1 MNPALRMA
9 AIVFP
14 VLAFTASSAFAA
26 TVYTGEMI
34 QDKRV
39 ISQLDVTDLEPG
51 KMHRFMFRGAETST
65 GQYWYVPVIV
75 AKGAK
80 PGKRIL
86 FVAGNHGDELNPIAA
101 VQATF
106 ATLDP
111 TTMSG
116 TAIALIGPNR
126 SGVENISRTWTINV
140 LGGEQVN
147 PNRTWPGREDGNT
160 VERHSWLITNK
171 LILGN
176 VDIGIDHH
184 TGGTG
189 IDFARFVFAYANDP
203 ESLRLGGLFPVDQI
217 MEDPG
222 LPGTLE
228 YALVKAGIPAI
239 TTELGGSRGFVTDMV
254 KLGVDGNANVLA
266 HYGVVPGPVGK
277 TAADMNAFVGNDLE
291 TVSAVA
297 GGFVTLLVKLND
309 PVVEGQKIAVQ
320 RDGFGDVVHEYVS
333 PATGVIAIVG
343 TDAATDRGTEIAT
356 VLVKRASCND
366 GQCDDGG
373 IVP

>member
-1 MNPALRMA
+1 MKPRLRIA
-9 AIVFP
+9 AGLISAMVFS
-14 VLAFTASSAFAA
+14 ASSAFAA
-26 TVYTGEMI
+26 TVYTGEVI

-39 ISQLDVTDLEPG
+39 ISQLDVSDLEPG
-51 KMHRFMFRGAETST
+51 KMHRFMFRGAETAT
-65 GQYWYVPVIV
+65 GQYWYVPVMV

-111 TTMSG
+111 AQMSG
-116 TAIALIGPNR
+116 TAIALIGPSR
-126 SGVENISRTWTINV
+126 RGVENISRTWTINV

-147 PNRTWPGREDGNT
+147 PNRSWPGREDGNT

-203 ESLRLGGLFPVDQI
+203 ESLKLGELFPVDQI

-228 YALVKAGIPAI
+228 YALVQAGIPAI
-239 TTELGGSRGFVTDMV
+239 TTELGGSRSFVDDMV
-254 KLGVDGNANVLA
+254 QLGVDGNANVLA
-266 HYGVVPGPVGK
+266 YYGVVPGPVGK
-277 TAADMNAFVGNDLE
+277 TASDMNAFVGNDLE
-291 TVSAVA
+291 TINAVT
-297 GGFVTLLVKLND
+297 GGFVTLLVELND

-333 PATGVIAIVG
+333 PAAGVIAIVG

-356 VLVKRASCND
+356 VLVKRASCDD
-366 GQCDDGG
+366 GQCDYGG
-373 IVP
+373 VVP